1 MGKNLDNELAEA
13 AGLDGS
19 GADDEASM
27 AVRKRPSRRRHGGA
41 KKQGKKTSAGLLV
54 MLLLMVGGIV
64 SLFAFGFSEASIYSM
79 PVADFV
85 AQKDQH
91 AGRRV
96 RIEGEL
102 VPGTLARR
110 DKPCEY
116 RPPARRRPRARNP
129 LPAVR
134 RARYLP

>member
-64 SLFAFGFSEASIYSM
+64 SLFAFGFS
-79 PVADFV
+79 
-85 AQKDQH
+85 
-91 AGRRV
+91 GRRPST
-96 RIEGEL
+96 RCPSPTSWL
-102 VPGTLARR
+102 RKTSTLDVACASRANSS
-110 DKPCEY
+110 
-116 RPPARRRPRARNP
+116 PAR
-129 LPAVR
+129 
-134 RARYLP
+134 